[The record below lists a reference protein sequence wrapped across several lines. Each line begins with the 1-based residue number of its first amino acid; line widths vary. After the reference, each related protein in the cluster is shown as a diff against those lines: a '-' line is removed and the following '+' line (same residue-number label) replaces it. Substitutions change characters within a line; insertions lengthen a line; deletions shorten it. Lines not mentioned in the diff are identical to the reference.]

1 MKTHTIA
8 RISSVN
14 PLLSSLSR
22 QCLQPGVALLPPGL
36 GGCSVS
42 PLSNSVLPAPTPP
55 YPCCSE
61 RSGSSVWFTGLR
73 LASGDRGHYSQSSV
87 SLPSL
92 CLCTGLGVGWNPGR
106 LQPSP
111 VPAVVSHPSPP
122 HLLWSSAHGGSQD
135 ITPDYAATS
144 GPDRLLKK
152 FFPAAVIEYVLCP
165 GCIIGQPTGVYHPG
179 VLLPNDILG
188 VSHEFII

>member
-1 MKTHTIA
+1 M
-8 RISSVN
+8 N

-42 PLSNSVLPAPTPP
+42 LLSNSVLPAPTPP

-61 RSGSSVWFTGLR
+61 RSGELCVVYWAETCFRATGDIIPR
-73 LASGDRGHYSQSSV
+73 APV

-92 CLCTGLGVGWNPGR
+92 CLRTGLGVGMESRETGHPPG
-106 LQPSP
+106 
-111 VPAVVSHPSPP
+111 PAVVSHSSPP
-122 HLLWSSAHGGSQD
+122 APALELGTWRISD
-135 ITPDYAATS
+135 ITPDYAATA

-152 FFPAAVIEYVLCP
+152 FFPAQLSLNMFYVL
-165 GCIIGQPTGVYHPG
+165 GA
-179 VLLPNDILG
+179 LLDNPRRGIPSRSLTAK
-188 VSHEFII
+188 